1 MTLRELRCLVALAD
15 HGHFG
20 RAAEACHVSQPTLST
35 QLRKLEA
42 YLGATLFERTN
53 KALHITPI
61 GEEVV
66 AKARRVL
73 ADADAIVELARRKA
87 GLLTD
92 PLNLGV
98 IPTLSPYLLPWLLPA
113 LKHAYP
119 ELKLIVH
126 EDLTDHLLERLKT
139 HKIDAALLALPIKE
153 DELETLA
160 LFDEPFFFACPPGH
174 PLAGAETV
182 RDTDLR
188 AAHLLLLTD
197 GHCLRDQALAV
208 CGLEAAPPEDEGT
221 DFRATSLET
230 IRQMV
235 AAGMG
240 CTLLPAMALGSGQ
253 DQHLEI
259 RPLAVKASRR
269 IGLVWRKTYPKAA
282 DLERLA
288 EVIRDTLPANVQVAR
303 TA

>member
-1 MTLRELRCLVALAD
+1 MTLRELRYLVALAD
-15 HGHFG
+15 HLHFG

-61 GEEVV
+61 GEQIV
-66 AKARRVL
+66 AKARRML
-73 ADADAIVELARRKA
+73 AEADSIVELASLKA
-87 GLLTD
+87 GPLTG

-113 LKHAYP
+113 LKDSYP
-119 ELKLIVH
+119 DLRLVVH
-126 EDLTDHLLERLKT
+126 EDLTDHLLERLRAHRT
-139 HKIDAALLALPIKE
+139 DAALVALPIND
-153 DELETLA
+153 DELATLP

-174 PLAGAETV
+174 LLAEAETV
-182 RDTDLR
+182 SESDLR
-188 AAHLLLLTD
+188 EANLLLLTD

-208 CGLEAAPPEDEGT
+208 CGFDEAPPQEDGA

-230 IRQMV
+230 LRQLV
-235 AAGMG
+235 AGGVG
-240 CTLLPAMALGSGQ
+240 CTLLPALALGGRR
-253 DQHLEI
+253 DLDLEI
-259 RPLAVKASRR
+259 RPLAEAANRR
-269 IGLVWRKTYPKAA
+269 IGLVWRRTYPKAA

-288 EVIRDTLPANVQVAR
+288 EVIRNCLPSDVDKA
-303 TA
+303 

>member
-1 MTLRELRCLVALAD
+1 MTLRELRYLVALAD

-35 QLRKLEA
+35 QLRKLEE
-42 YLGATLFERTN
+42 YLGAALFERTN
-53 KALHITPI
+53 KALHVTPV
-61 GEEVV
+61 GEQIV

-73 ADADAIVELARRKA
+73 AEADSIVELARRRP
-87 GLLTD
+87 GPLTG

-113 LKHAYP
+113 LKDAYAD
-119 ELKLIVH
+119 LRLSVH
-126 EDLTDHLLERLKT
+126 EDLTPHLLERLKA
-139 HKIDAALLALPIKE
+139 HRIDAALVALPIAE
-153 DELETLA
+153 GELESLP

-174 PLAGAETV
+174 PLAKAKTV
-182 RDTDLR
+182 RAADLR
-188 AAHLLLLTD
+188 KAHLLLLTD
-197 GHCLRDQALAV
+197 GHCLRDQALAA
-208 CGLEAAPPEDEGT
+208 CGFDEAPAEKEGT

-253 DQHLEI
+253 DNHLQI
-259 RPLAVKASRR
+259 RPLTGEVSRR
-269 IGLVWRKTYPKAA
+269 IGLVWRRSYPKAA
-282 DLERLA
+282 DLECLA
-288 EVIRDTLPANVQVAR
+288 DVIRRALPPTVRAA
-303 TA
+303 